1 MPYLGKT
8 PSQATRQ
15 RYYKT
20 ASGGE
25 TSISGTMTTGGT
37 LTFNDGEFVDVKLN
51 GVSLVAGTDYNT
63 TTANTI
69 GGLSALSAND
79 QVEIIVYDTFSV
91 FGGNVDGDFNLNNGT
106 MTLTRDDNDPQLII
120 KSTDADASVGPEIEL
135 FRDSASPADSDA
147 VGQIQFLGKNDA
159 AETIL
164 YGEIDAFI
172 RDASDGTEDGEV
184 RINVM
189 RGGTSRE
196 ALSLGQS
203 DVVFNEGGEDVDFR
217 IESDDSTHCFFLQ
230 GSDGRIALGA
240 SDPQGNLQIGGST
253 VDADNKLVF
262 GKSVT
267 TSQSFF
273 PVIQQASHDGAGS
286 DLALGATSSSGKIRF
301 FTGAS
306 SASAT
311 LGASSNAER
320 MNIDSSGN
328 VNINDGNLVISTSG
342 HGIDFSATSNAGNS
356 ASMTA
361 ELLDDYEEGTWTP
374 TAQTDSGNAASL
386 GSVSGLYTKI
396 GRMVFLR
403 ASIAN
408 IDVTGSGVTS
418 SEPLRIGGLPFTCD
432 GSFTLGAA
440 VSDNITLQGS
450 RTQLNSQ
457 ANTAEYITFTQ
468 SGGSSSETTT
478 DHGDIDA
485 TTSDIFF
492 SISYFS
498 NQ

>member
-37 LTFNDGEFVDVKLN
+37 LTFSDGEFVDVSVN
-51 GVSLVAGTDYNT
+51 GVALVAGTDYNT

-91 FGGNVDGDFNLNNGT
+91 FGGNVDGDFTINNGT
-106 MTLTRDDNDPQLII
+106 LTAGTTSLDGAVTINE
-120 KSTDADASVGPEIEL
+120 S
-135 FRDSASPADSDA
+135 SA
-147 VGQIQFLGKNDA
+147 
-159 AETIL
+159 
-164 YGEIDAFI
+164 
-172 RDASDGTEDGEV
+172 
-184 RINVM
+184 
-189 RGGTSRE
+189 
-196 ALSLGQS
+196 
-203 DVVFNEGGEDVDFR
+203 DVDFR
-217 IESDDSTHCFFLQ
+217 VESNGNANMLFVDAGNDRIGIGTNTPAHDVEIVATAAGSVNDS
-230 GSDGRIALGA
+230 
-240 SDPQGNLQIGGST
+240 LQIR
-253 VDADNKLVF
+253 NN
-262 GKSVT
+262 
-267 TSQSFF
+267 
-273 PVIQQASHDGAGS
+273 
-286 DLALGATSSSGKIRF
+286 ATSSGTGSRIRF
-301 FTGAS
+301 INSTDNTSDANGAAIS
-306 SASAT
+306 SVRNGDDNDLVFETENSTRVTIDHAGTTTLQCSAGDSNQALLAYHPT
-311 LGASSNAER
+311 STSSRA
-320 MNIDSSGN
+320 IAKFQSN
-328 VNINDGNLVISTSG
+328 VGSTQADKVTIGCDGKVTIADGDLVIGTSG
-342 HGIDFSATSNAGNS
+342 HGIDFSATSDAGNS
-356 ASMTA
+356 ASMGA
-361 ELLDDYEEGTWTP
+361 ELLDDYEEGSWTP
-374 TAQTDSGNAASL
+374 TASTDSGNAASL

-403 ASIAN
+403 AAIAN

-432 GSFTLGAA
+432 VSFTLGAA

-468 SGGSSSETTT
+468 SGGSQSETTT
-478 DHGDIDA
+478 DHGDIDS

-492 SISYFS
+492 SIHYFS

>member
-25 TSISGTMTTGGT
+25 TSLSGTMTVGGT
-37 LTFNDGEFVDVKLN
+37 LTFNDGEFVDVSVN
-51 GVSLVAGTDYNT
+51 GVALVAGTDYNT

-135 FRDSASPADSDA
+135 FRDSASPADDD
-147 VGQIQFLGKNDA
+147 VLGQIQFKGKNDA
-159 AETIL
+159 AETL
-164 YGEIDAFI
+164 TYAEIDSI
-172 RDASDGTEDGEV
+172 LKDASDGTEDAEL
-184 RINVM
+184 RLNVM
-189 RGGTSRE
+189 RNGTVREGLMLGGDR
-196 ALSLGQS
+196 
-203 DVVFNEGGEDVDFR
+203 VVFNEGSQDVDFR

-230 GSDGRIALGA
+230 GSDGRIGLGA

-262 GKSVT
+262 GKSET

-286 DLALGATSSSGKIRF
+286 DLALGATSTSGKIRF

-306 SASAT
+306 NASAT

-342 HGIDFSATSNAGNS
+342 HGIDFSATANAGNS
-356 ASMTA
+356 ASMSN
-361 ELLDDYEEGTWTP
+361 ELLDDYEEGSWTP
-374 TAQTDSGNAASL
+374 TFTTNSGSAASAE
-386 GSVSGLYTKI
+386 SVSGRYTKI
-396 GRMVFLR
+396 GRVVFIH
-403 ASIAN
+403 AAITN
-408 IDVTGSGVTS
+408 INTSGTTS
-418 SEPLRIGGLPFTCD
+418 SSIFRVVSLPFTID
-432 GSFTLGAA
+432 GLSTSGTAKQ
-440 VSDNITLQGS
+440 DNITPQGN
-450 RTQLNSQ
+450 REQV
-457 ANTAEYITFTQ
+457 TALF
-468 SGGSSSETTT
+468 S
-478 DHGDIDA
+478 
-485 TTSDIFF
+485 TSDLVQFTAHGSGLADTAVDHNDIADDVADLSF
-492 SISYFS
+492 SGFYYSD
-498 NQ
+498 Q